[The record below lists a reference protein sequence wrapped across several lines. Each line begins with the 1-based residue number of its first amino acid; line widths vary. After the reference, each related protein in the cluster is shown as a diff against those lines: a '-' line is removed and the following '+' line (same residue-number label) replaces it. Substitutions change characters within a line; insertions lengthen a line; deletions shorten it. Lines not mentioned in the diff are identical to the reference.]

1 MPAFIIPLIIV
12 LVVIIVVAI
21 LVRRSLLIIPQA
33 NAIVVERLGK
43 FNRVSQSGVRFVIP
57 FVELIRPIYFRTVEM
72 DVDNKTRLVVTKV
85 SERIDLREQVLDF
98 PKQSV
103 ITKDNVTMGIDA
115 VLYYMI
121 REPEK
126 AVYGISNL
134 GDAIEKVV
142 QTSLRNVVGQLTLDE
157 TLTSRETINSQLR
170 FNLDEATAP
179 WGVQVVRV
187 ELQEISPSTEIRQ
200 RMELQM
206 TAEREKR
213 AEILRAEGKKQ
224 SAVLEA
230 EGAATAEIRR
240 AEAVKQ
246 AKILEAEGIGSARL
260 TIAQAEAEALQSIE
274 TRLGKQKASEYLIT
288 LKYLESLT
296 QVANGQATKLF
307 LPYEATGIL
316 GALGGIREMLNPEK

>member
-1 MPAFIIPLIIV
+1 L
-12 LVVIIVVAI
+12 VAI
-21 LVRRSLLIIPQA
+21 FIRKSLLIIPQA

-43 FNRVSQSGVRFVIP
+43 FHRVSQSGLRFVTP
-57 FVELIRPIYFRTVEM
+57 FVELIRPIHFRVMEM
-72 DVDNKTRLVVTKV
+72 DVDNKTQIIVTKV
-85 SERIDLREQVLDF
+85 SKWIDLREQVLDF

-115 VLYYMI
+115 VLYYLI

-134 GDAIEKVV
+134 GNAIEKVV

-170 FNLDEATAP
+170 INLDEATES

-187 ELQEISPSTEIRQ
+187 ELQEISPSVEIRQ

-230 EGAATAEIRR
+230 EGAATAEIRK
-240 AEAVKQ
+240 AEAEKQ
-246 AKILEAEGIGSARL
+246 AKILDAEGIGTARL
-260 TIAQAEAEALQSIE
+260 TIAQAEADALESIE
-274 TRLGKQKASEYLIT
+274 ARLGKQKATEYLVT
-288 LKYLESLT
+288 LKYLESL
-296 QVANGQATKLF
+296 QQMANGQATKLF
-307 LPYEATGIL
+307 LPYEATAIL